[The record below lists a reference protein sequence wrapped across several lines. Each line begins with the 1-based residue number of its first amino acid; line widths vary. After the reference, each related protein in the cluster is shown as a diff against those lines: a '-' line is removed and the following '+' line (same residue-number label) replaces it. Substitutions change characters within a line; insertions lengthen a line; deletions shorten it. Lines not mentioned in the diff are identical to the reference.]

1 MKKALLIMAF
11 LMVCGVAQAQCVA
24 EIKDVVQDP
33 DRGSIIVQTEYTLN
47 GNVVQ
52 QGQSRYLETS
62 GTNEEIIA
70 RAKEDVAIHCENLIR
85 RINVNSIYLKTEK
98 LKMQKALT
106 QPVID
111 DIKADLVGHKETKT
125 EVEDTFKGKIIKVT
139 YDEKNTVS
147 IAIVIPE

>member
-85 RINVNSIYLKTEK
+85 RIDVNRTYLQVEK
-98 LKMQKALT
+98 LKVQKALT
-106 QPVID
+106 QLVID
-111 DIKADLVGHKETKT
+111 DIKTDLVKYKVTKN
-125 EVEDTFKGKIIKVT
+125 EVEETFKGKTIKVT

-147 IAIVIPE
+147 NISN

>member
-1 MKKALLIMAF
+1 MAF

-33 DRGSIIVQTEYTLN
+33 ARGSIIVQTEYTLN